1 MQPAEGSD
9 LVDRQAAC
17 GHDQADG
24 RRDRLAGVARQPFS
38 VGLTGLVGLQRVI
51 SVLLDETAHGG
62 TRHVE

>member
-24 RRDRLAGVARQPFS
+24 RGDRLTGVALHLFS
-38 VGLTGLVGLQRVI
+38 DGLAGLVGLQRVI
-51 SVLLDETAHGG
+51 AVLLDEAAHGR